1 MASTR
6 EGRIRAGKFIRS
18 LRLKAGLTHLKFA
31 QQTEIGTYTRISRI
45 ESGEDR
51 LPPQSHRAAAKAL
64 GIPGTKFAKAMLYFY
79 EPEWFASLFPGE
91 LSTLLIDEEQGQ
103 DQ

>member
-18 LRLKAGLTHLKFA
+18 LRIKAGLTHLKFA
-31 QQTEIGTYTRISRI
+31 QQTGIGTYTRISRI

-64 GIPGTKFAKAMLYFY
+64 GIAGNKFAKAMLYFY
-79 EPEWFASLFPGE
+79 EPEWFMSLFPGE
-91 LSTLLIDEEQGQ
+91 LSSLLLED
-103 DQ
+103 DQLEDT